1 MNEVEFGALF
11 QFIRNGMNIKQ
22 DKSGAGL
29 PISRIETIADS
40 TINAERV
47 GYAGLN
53 ETDCRNWLLEPG
65 DILFSHIN
73 SISHIGKCA
82 IYKGIPE
89 KLVHGMNL
97 LCLRCDREKV
107 IPEFAKHLVSGPG
120 FRASLSNFINKAV
133 NQASVSISNLKSIPV
148 RIPDISEQRRIA
160 TILDKADELRAKRR
174 DAIARLDAL
183 TQAIFMEMIGDPGRN
198 AGKWPTVPLAELIR
212 EGDSINYGVIQPGDD
227 IDNGVPLVRVG
238 NLLNGKVSHSS
249 LKRISPSI
257 ESAYKRSRLRG
268 DEVLVSCVGST
279 GIVAL
284 ADTTVKGFNIARAVA
299 RIPLA
304 DNVSRVFMGAYLKTQ
319 FVQRYFTNEL
329 RIVSQPTLNIKQIAE
344 TKIVLPP
351 ANVQQAFERNA
362 ALVEKLNVV
371 AYASLDRMDAL
382 SSSLQHRAFRGEL

>member
-107 IPEFAKHLVSGPG
+107 IP
-120 FRASLSNFINKAV
+120 
-133 NQASVSISNLKSIPV
+133 
-148 RIPDISEQRRIA
+148 
-160 TILDKADELRAKRR
+160 
-174 DAIARLDAL
+174 
-183 TQAIFMEMIGDPGRN
+183 
-198 AGKWPTVPLAELIR
+198 
-212 EGDSINYGVIQPGDD
+212 
-227 IDNGVPLVRVG
+227 
-238 NLLNGKVSHSS
+238 
-249 LKRISPSI
+249 
-257 ESAYKRSRLRG
+257 
-268 DEVLVSCVGST
+268 
-279 GIVAL
+279 
-284 ADTTVKGFNIARAVA
+284 
-299 RIPLA
+299 
-304 DNVSRVFMGAYLKTQ
+304 
-319 FVQRYFTNEL
+319 
-329 RIVSQPTLNIKQIAE
+329 
-344 TKIVLPP
+344 
-351 ANVQQAFERNA
+351 
-362 ALVEKLNVV
+362 
-371 AYASLDRMDAL
+371 
-382 SSSLQHRAFRGEL
+382 